1 MEKGLRGYVITLSD
15 RAYKGVYEDRSG
27 KEIENWLKEDLKF
40 SFVEKIIIPD
50 QKKILKKTFKKFLKK
65 KPNLII
71 TTGGTGFGK
80 RDITP
85 EVTEKFIKKKA
96 NGVSE
101 YLRLKGLE
109 ETPFS
114 SLSRGIAGSSG
125 KTFIINLPGSVKAVK
140 NNLKNLKEILPH
152 LIDSLLGIEEH
163 HL

>member
-1 MEKGLRGYVITLSD
+1 MERNLRGVVITLSD
-15 RAYKGVYEDRSG
+15 RAYKGIYEDKSG
-27 KEIENWLKEDLKF
+27 DFILNWLKEELKF
-40 SFVEKIIIPD
+40 LKVEKFLIPD
-50 QKKILKKTFKKFLKK
+50 EKKFLKK
-65 KPNLII
+65 IFKSSLKKGVNLII

-96 NGVSE
+96 YGISE

-114 SLSRGIAGSSG
+114 VLSRGIAGSNG
-125 KTFIINLPGSVKAVK
+125 KTFIINLPGSVKAVQ

-152 LIDSLLGIEEH
+152 LINSLLGIEEH

>member
-1 MEKGLRGYVITLSD
+1 MGRNLKAVVITLSD
-15 RAYKGVYEDRSG
+15 RAYKGIYEDKSG
-27 KEIENWLKEDLKF
+27 DLILKWLKEELNF
-40 SFVEKIIIPD
+40 LEVEKFLIPD
-50 QKKILKKTFKKFLKK
+50 EEKFLKK
-65 KPNLII
+65 IFENSLKKNVNLII

-114 SLSRGIAGSSG
+114 SLSRGIAGSNG

-140 NNLKNLKEILPH
+140 NNLKTLKEILPH
-152 LIDSLLGIEEH
+152 IIDSILGIEEH

>member
-1 MEKGLRGYVITLSD
+1 MGRNLKAVVITLSD
-15 RAYKGVYEDRSG
+15 RAYKGIYEDKSG
-27 KEIENWLKEDLKF
+27 DLILKWLKEELNF
-40 SFVEKIIIPD
+40 LEVEKFLIPD
-50 QKKILKKTFKKFLKK
+50 EEKFLKK
-65 KPNLII
+65 IFENSLKKNVNLII

-114 SLSRGIAGSSG
+114 FLSRGIAGSNG

-140 NNLKNLKEILPH
+140 NNLKTLKEILPH
-152 LIDSLLGIEEH
+152 IIDSILGIEEH